1 MTGCKI
7 NPFCFQ
13 IKITIKVTE
22 ISEIFAIFILDCA
35 AIRKIYKF
43 CNILIIRLYIFTNFT
58 HGFIHKCSG
67 HGSGEKSPY
76 KDMSKSVV
84 VLENLIHWDLKTA
97 VYPIFAKLVFD
108 IFAVSSLV
116 PWINLS
122 HTQQGHLRPKNQ
134 NYLLGVAEL
143 GFFLSY
149 ELGTT
154 IKITIFSTFYVI
166 DNFSSCYRQ
175 NFCKKYR
182 LFQ

>member
-1 MTGCKI
+1 MASYTNAVDTVLVKKTHARI
-7 NPFCFQ
+7 WKSFF
-13 IKITIKVTE
+13 
-22 ISEIFAIFILDCA
+22 
-35 AIRKIYKF
+35 
-43 CNILIIRLYIFTNFT
+43 RLSNL
-58 HGFIHKCSG
+58 
-67 HGSGEKSPY
+67 
-76 KDMSKSVV
+76 SKSVV

-122 HTQQGHLRPKNQ
+122 HTQQGYLRPKNQ

-143 GFFLSY
+143 GFSLSY

>member
-1 MTGCKI
+1 MASYTNAVDTVLVKKAHARI
-7 NPFCFQ
+7 WKCF
-13 IKITIKVTE
+13 
-22 ISEIFAIFILDCA
+22 F
-35 AIRKIYKF
+35 
-43 CNILIIRLYIFTNFT
+43 RLSNL
-58 HGFIHKCSG
+58 
-67 HGSGEKSPY
+67 
-76 KDMSKSVV
+76 SKSVV

-122 HTQQGHLRPKNQ
+122 HTQQGYLRPKNQ

-143 GFFLSY
+143 GFSLSY